1 MITGQLHQDLGDE
14 TATFV
19 LTAEQGQVTEL
30 VELVTELASRENI
43 QVDGTITTQPPVLDP
58 AT

>member
-1 MITGQLHQDLGDE
+1 MTGQLHQDLGTE
-14 TATFV
+14 TATFI
-19 LTAEQGQVTEL
+19 LNAEQGQVTEL
-30 VELVTELASRENI
+30 VELVTELAARENV